1 MNSSFVLNQRLSH
14 GLLKTPSKFR
24 KSDTFTQSC
33 TLNLNLNCAV
43 LWIFYHTSTIS
54 RAPVKEK
61 IVGGC
66 FKAFFNFVLIFLIQ
80 YQAQ

>member
-1 MNSSFVLNQRLSH
+1 
-14 GLLKTPSKFR
+14 
-24 KSDTFTQSC
+24 
-33 TLNLNLNCAV
+33 
-43 LWIFYHTSTIS
+43 
-54 RAPVKEK
+54 VKEK